1 MEYGRIIPLK
11 QRVDYRVWDEAVKN
25 LGIQIVILE
34 SKEDINEL
42 QKMTVIFNK
51 MWMETLFS
59 VLQFPITIVYEQSY
73 VDKLFRDSYYTYFS
87 SKHFEMD
94 RTCERITLFEGNF
107 TYKDFLNDG
116 LFDTLQGAMIGTIV
130 LRPTR
135 INAIGRTLL
144 NPEKMH
150 IGKMYVQRARFEI
163 CLLGKIYTIWAYPFT
178 SQDTETMSCAET
190 SIWTMLEYYGT
201 RYSEYRTVLPSEIL
215 SELGNLSEER
225 VLPSHGL
232 DFRQKSGLLKK
243 FGFHPRTYS
252 KQIYGDGFRKLFH
265 YYVESGIPITLSLPG
280 HSVVC
285 VGHAAE
291 EYDITNAAPVIV
303 HDLNYID
310 SSVFIRK
317 YVIID
322 DNNIPYSID
331 EYDHF
336 SVFDRE
342 MHLFT
347 VPLYKRI
354 FFEANDAA
362 TVFDFLLEKISP
374 LIQWYISAFSLYY
387 ENTKNPLVKR
397 IFLTS
402 SRKFKKIRVTD
413 ASSFETRKFYSEILM
428 PKFIWVC
435 EIATYENYQNRR
447 MLGEIVLDA
456 TAARYDHINSTL
468 LIRIGDIVGYR
479 CPDET
484 FTVLAERLKYRT
496 EGLDIEFK
504 LYENNLKEV
513 M

>member
-1 MEYGRIIPLK
+1 ME
-11 QRVDYRVWDEAVKN
+11 N
-25 LGIQIVILE
+25 LGIQVITLD
-34 SKEDINEL
+34 SKEDIDEL
-42 QKMTVIFNK
+42 QKVITTFNER
-51 MWMETLFS
+51 WMKLLFNA
-59 VLQFPITIVYEQSY
+59 LKFPITIVYEKYY
-73 VDKLFRDSYYTYFS
+73 VDKLFRDSYYTYFA
-87 SKHFEMD
+87 SKHFEIN
-94 RTCERITLFEGNF
+94 RICSRLTLFEGNF
-107 TYKDFLNDG
+107 AYKDFLNDV
-116 LFDTLQGAMIGTIV
+116 LFDTLQKSIIGTVV
-130 LRPTR
+130 LRPTK

-144 NPEKMH
+144 DPDKMH
-150 IGKMYVQRARFEI
+150 IGRMYVQRTKFEI
-163 CLLGKIYTIWAYPFT
+163 CLLGKLYTILAYPFT

-225 VLPSHGL
+225 VLPSHGM

-252 KQIYGDGFRKLFH
+252 EQIYKDDFRKLFH

-285 VGHAAE
+285 IGHAAE
-291 EYDITNAAPVIV
+291 EYNISNVTSITVNN
-303 HDLNYID
+303 LQYID
-310 SSVFIRK
+310 SSAFIKK

-322 DNNIPYSID
+322 DNNIPYSIE

-336 SVFDRE
+336 SVFNRE

-354 FFEANDAA
+354 FLEANDAA
-362 TVFDFLLEKISP
+362 TVFEFLLGKISS
-374 LIQWYISAFSLYY
+374 LIEWYISTFGLNY
-387 ENTKNPLVKR
+387 ENRKNPLVKR

-402 SRKFKKIRVTD
+402 SRKYKKVRVTD
-413 ASSFETRKFYSEILM
+413 ANSLETKKFYSEILM

-435 EIATYENYQNRR
+435 EIATYENYQSRKI
-447 MLGEIVLDA
+447 LGEIVLDA

-479 CPDET
+479 CPDES
-484 FTVLAERLKYRT
+484 FTVLVERLNYRT
-496 EGLDIEFK
+496 AGIDIEFK
-504 LYENNLKEV
+504 LYENNLKEI

>member
-1 MEYGRIIPLK
+1 MK
-11 QRVDYRVWDEAVKN
+11 DF
-25 LGIQIVILE
+25 GIQVITLE
-34 SKEDINEL
+34 NKKDIDEL
-42 QKMTVIFNK
+42 RNIITTFNK
-51 MWMETLFS
+51 SWMELLFHN
-59 VLQFPITIVYEQSY
+59 LKFPITIVYEKNY

-87 SKHFEMD
+87 SKHFEID
-94 RTCERITLFEGNF
+94 RTCGRLTIFEGNYV
-107 TYKDFLNDG
+107 YKDFLNDI
-116 LFDTLQGAMIGTIV
+116 LFDTLQQSIIGSVV
-130 LRPTR
+130 LRPTK

-144 NPEKMH
+144 NPDKMH
-150 IGKMYVQRARFEI
+150 IGKMYVQRTKFEI
-163 CLLGKIYTIWAYPFT
+163 CLLGKLYTIWAYPFT

-201 RYSEYRTVLPSEIL
+201 RYSEYRTILPSEIL
-215 SELGNLSEER
+215 DELGNLSEER

-252 KQIYGDGFRKLFH
+252 KQIYGDDFRKLFH

-285 VGHAAE
+285 IGHAAE
-291 EYDITNAAPVIV
+291 EYRIENVASTIV
-303 HDLNYID
+303 NELNYID
-310 SSVFIRK
+310 SSVFINK

-322 DNNIPYSID
+322 DNNIPYSIE
-331 EYDHF
+331 EYNHF

-342 MHLFT
+342 MSLFT

-362 TVFDFLLEKISP
+362 TVFDFLLKKVSS
-374 LIQWYISAFSLYY
+374 LIKWHINTYKLNY
-387 ENTKNPLVKR
+387 ENRKNPLVKR

-402 SRKFKKIRVTD
+402 SRKYKKVRVTD
-413 ASSFETRKFYSEILM
+413 AINFETKKFYSEILM

-435 EIATYENYQNRR
+435 EIATYENYQSRK

-456 TAARYDHINSTL
+456 TAARYDHVNSTL
-468 LIRIGDIVGYR
+468 LIRIGDVIGYR
-479 CPDET
+479 NPDEQ
-484 FTVLAERLKYRT
+484 FTVFNKRLKYRA
-496 EGLDIEFK
+496 EGFDIEFK